1 MNSGIR
7 IKCAFALAWV
17 VSALALAPA
26 SLAADVAGVKLAD
39 TERVAN
45 QELKLNGAGIRYRAI
60 FKVYVAALYLGDKK
74 ATTPEVIA
82 VPGVKRMTLVMLRD
96 LSSNDLAQA
105 FMTGIQKNSEKAE
118 RGKVVN
124 SLLKFGELFSTVP
137 EIKKGDI
144 ISGDWIPGTGGV
156 FQYNG
161 KKLGET
167 INDPLFYAIFLK
179 IWLGDNP
186 VDPKLKR
193 SLLGEKEEGNTRS
206 IY

>member
-137 EIKKGDI
+137 EVKKGDI
-144 ISGDWIPGTGGV
+144 IYGDWIPGTGAV

-161 KKLGET
+161 KKLGAT

-206 IY
+206 SY